1 MLVVDLVDK
10 DIHTIRG
17 LLHTRD
23 FVLVYLI
30 TVRQQVRVTVTV
42 VLVFGVGMVDKIVLE
57 VIVDARLVMFV
68 LVVAGVALDI
78 VLIFQDVARQLM
90 VDGARGVII
99 VVLNVDSL

>member
-1 MLVVDLVDK
+1 MLVVDLVVK